1 MFAAA
6 LHNQKQW
13 YQSLAFNWFDLA
25 LLALLAF
32 GFWRGRKR
40 GMSRECLP
48 VLFWISVLLAG
59 AFGYKLLGDQF
70 LNGEWVKSLFGKN
83 FVNRTQVF
91 MYSYAIIAFGVYLIY
106 AILNRAFKAKL
117 EGSNAFGGS
126 EYYLGILAGIVRYAC
141 IVLVALALMHAPFYS
156 AAEIAASKAYKL
168 DTFGSKGVKG
178 LEDDTGDYIPDFSEI
193 QESIFKGSL
202 LGPFIKDN
210 LSVLLINA
218 VPATLKTHGSYHN

>member
-6 LHNQKQW
+6 IHNNKEW
-13 YQSLAFNWFDLA
+13 YQNLTFNWFDLA
-25 LLALLAF
+25 LVGLLMF

-48 VLFWISVLLAG
+48 VLFWISVAAAG
-59 AFGYKLLGDQF
+59 ACGYSLLGDQF
-70 LNGEWVKSLFGKN
+70 LNADWVKQVFGRN
-83 FVNRTQVF
+83 FVDRAEVF
-91 MYSYAIIAFGVYLIY
+91 MFSYGLIALGVYLVF

-126 EYYLGILAGIVRYAC
+126 EYYLGILAGIIRYAC
-141 IVLVALALMHAPFYS
+141 IVLVALALAHAPFYS

-178 LEDDTGDYIPDFSEI
+178 MENDTGDYIPDFSEI
-193 QESIFKGSL
+193 QAGIFKGSL
-202 LGPFIKDN
+202 IGPFIQDK
-210 LSVLLINA
+210 LSMLLINA